1 MGKLRDF
8 GFKPE
13 HSQLLSARGHTAPA
27 VAKALSLD
35 EPAPATKPEPAV
47 ARAPASSPRS
57 SPSKGSRRKV
67 HHGEEALLVG
77 NATSGELP
85 GKTLLDAMGQA
96 WVAA

>member
-13 HSQLLSARGHTAPA
+13 HSQLLSARAHTAPA

-47 ARAPASSPRS
+47 GRSKQDVVALRGQAKERMKGLRA
-57 SPSKGSRRKV
+57 RRKV
-67 HHGEEALLVG
+67 EKA
-77 NATSGELP
+77 
-85 GKTLLDAMGQA
+85 
-96 WVAA
+96 VAS